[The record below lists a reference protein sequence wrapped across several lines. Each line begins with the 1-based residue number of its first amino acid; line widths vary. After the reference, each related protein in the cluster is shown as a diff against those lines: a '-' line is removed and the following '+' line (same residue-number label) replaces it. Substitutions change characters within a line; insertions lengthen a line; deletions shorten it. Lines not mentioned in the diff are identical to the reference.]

1 MLYYVHLTTD
11 SIRERFFLGLVF
23 LLCPW
28 IGVGFERLFSLMK
41 KSPGRILVTTV
52 CLLFLGFLPI
62 YKSVEI
68 VWKQDDVFVRAG
80 KWIEKIPELESAGLI
95 TNDRRISFYAG
106 RGGGFYPTVGYDDA
120 YMERLALRTQSD
132 LLAIKRSKRKKKQP
146 HQFAVFTEVKEF
158 VGKKNIVEIY
168 CSPELKEAVDRMET
182 N

>member
-1 MLYYVHLTTD
+1 M
-11 SIRERFFLGLVF
+11 
-23 LLCPW
+23 
-28 IGVGFERLFSLMK
+28 GFEQLFSFIK
-41 KSPGRILVTTV
+41 RSPRRILLTTV

-80 KWIEKIPELESAGLI
+80 KWIEKIPELEGAGLI

-158 VGKKNIVEIY
+158 VGKKNIVDIY
-168 CSPELKEAVDRMET
+168 CSPEVKKAVDRT
-182 N
+182 GVN